1 MGNILSSSFWFSS
14 TSDNLISSS
23 LISSQLIHRHTLSTC
38 YDSIFDVSLSTKSNS
53 ILLSDDGRL
62 RLFNIDLENGGQ
74 LIETTTVST
83 KLSTHEQMHDIV
95 WSSNLDR
102 FLVLTSKRLATF
114 DDENNLINLN
124 LELEKGYLIAFKH
137 KRLTYLI
144 LVFFFSGSPPFW
156 RMACWSSHLIVNLG
170 LGTSI
175 RYHRLTSS
183 ISSLPLI
190 NSFTRSSLGYTDSD
204 LLSSMALS
212 PQLVLAINVELN
224 DNHHVIDLFS
234 INETTK
240 FQHLKRFNSYEPCSF
255 DLITSLRN
263 CTWLCKSHWP
273 SDDCLCII
281 ESNGQ
286 VNKIDL
292 SEQNGYILNLRLLAD
307 RSHLVIVRTPNKL
320 PKEIAISD
328 LNKIDIDEDEQ
339 SKHGH
344 RRQIIGKLPGNLLLE
359 IYKVPSASK

>member
-74 LIETTTVST
+74 LIETTTLST

-124 LELEKGYLIAFKH
+124 LELEK
-137 KRLTYLI
+137 
-144 LVFFFSGSPPFW
+144 GSPPFW